1 MMTDRVRVQVT
12 LESEIDGE
20 KQSNT
25 FDGEWFRKE
34 RSIYVRYEE
43 TDEGGS
49 VVRTIVRWRDGELSV
64 TRRGDVVSEQTF
76 ALGERRS
83 GQYES
88 PHARFRL
95 ETETKLLWAQF
106 GGSTDADLSSAKQ
119 ITPSLPMLL
128 EWHYTLWV
136 EEQQTDDF
144 ILRLRAEELNH
155 EAAQ

>member
-1 MMTDRVRVQVT
+1 MDDRIKVRVT

-20 KQSNT
+20 KQSNV
-25 FDGEWFRKE
+25 FSGEWFRKD

-49 VVRTIVRWRDGELSV
+49 KVRTIVRWRAGELSI

-76 ALGERRS
+76 APGERRS

-95 ETETKLLWAQF
+95 ETETKLLWVQF
-106 GGSTDADLSSAKQ
+106 GGQPEDDANEEQPK
-119 ITPSLPMLL
+119 PSLPMLL

-144 ILRLRAEELNH
+144 ILRLRAEDATTFQED
-155 EAAQ
+155 